1 LPRLKNLEEVYMERC
16 RFLNA
21 TAVLVVLILLWFSS
35 GAFAENK
42 AEQIT
47 LTPFWGGHI
56 FDKDQN
62 LDKYGRTGGLGI
74 GYNLTENWG
83 LEALFN
89 YTTTNAKE
97 IFDINSATTIP
108 KDDAEAWMGRLEAQ
122 YNITQISD
130 RLVPFLAVGAGA
142 VKTDSD
148 QLGYD
153 SNTDFLLDYGGGLKL
168 YITPAIA
175 LRGDIRHAIVFPKD
189 DANDNDY
196 FSNVLYTVG
205 LMFALGGKEEVKEEV
220 TPPPPPPAPAPV
232 VEVAP
237 PPPPPPPKEE
247 QGAYVFRNIYFDF
260 DKASIKAESEPI
272 LDEVSDFLKANPNL
286 KMEIQGHTDSKGTAA
301 YNLKLSD
308 RRAEAVKAYLVK
320 DEAIKPDRL
329 TSKGYGLTK
338 PVATNDTEEGRAKNR
353 RVEFAPIK

>member
-1 LPRLKNLEEVYMERC
+1 MERY

-21 TAVLVVLILLWFSS
+21 AAVLVVLILLSCAS
-35 GAFAENK
+35 GALAENK
-42 AEQIT
+42 AEQFT

-74 GYNLTENWG
+74 GYNFTENWG
-83 LEALFN
+83 MEALFN
-89 YTTTNAKE
+89 YSVTNAKE
-97 IFDINSATTIP
+97 IYDINTATVTAK
-108 KDDAEAWMGRLEAQ
+108 KDDAEAWMGRLEGQ

-130 RLVPFLAVGAGA
+130 RIVPFLAVGAGA
-142 VKTDSD
+142 VKVDSD
-148 QLGYD
+148 QEGYD
-153 SNTDFLLDYGGGLKL
+153 SNTDFLVDYGAGLKL
-168 YITPAIA
+168 YLTPAIA
-175 LRGDIRHAIVFPKD
+175 LRGDFRHAIVFPND
-189 DANDNDY
+189 DPNDNDY

-205 LMFALGGKEEVKEEV
+205 LMFAFGGKEEVKEEV
-220 TPPPPPPAPAPV
+220 APPPPPPAPAPEV
-232 VEVAP
+232 KEEVAP
-237 PPPPPPPKEE
+237 PPPVVEE

-260 DKASIKAESEPI
+260 DKATIKPESEPI
-272 LDEVSDFLKANPNL
+272 LDEVSDFLKANPNM

-308 RRAEAVKAYLVK
+308 RRAAAVKAYLVK

-329 TSKGYGLTK
+329 TTKGYGLTK
-338 PVATNDTEEGRAKNR
+338 PVASNDTEEGRAKNR

>member
-1 LPRLKNLEEVYMERC
+1 MERF

-21 TAVLVVLILLWFSS
+21 TAVLVVLILLSCAS
-35 GAFAENK
+35 GALAENK
-42 AEQIT
+42 AGQIT

-74 GYNLTENWG
+74 GYNLTDNWG

-89 YTTTNAKE
+89 YSTTNAKE
-97 IFDINSATTIP
+97 IFDPNTATTIP
-108 KDDAEAWMGRLEAQ
+108 KDDAHAIMGRLEAQ
-122 YNITQISD
+122 YNITGISD

-142 VKTDSD
+142 VKVDSD
-148 QLGYD
+148 QAGFD

-168 YITPAIA
+168 YLTPAIA

-189 DANDNDY
+189 DPNDNDY

-220 TPPPPPPAPAPV
+220 APPPPPPAPAPEV
-232 VEVAP
+232 KEEVA
-237 PPPPPPPKEE
+237 PPPPPKEE

-260 DKASIKAESEPI
+260 DKSTIKPESEPI
-272 LDEVSDFLKANPNL
+272 LDEVSDFLKANPNM

-308 RRAEAVKAYLVK
+308 RRAASVKAYLVK
-320 DEAIKPDRL
+320 NGIAADRL
-329 TSKGYGLTK
+329 TTKGYGLSK
-338 PVATNDTEEGRAKNR
+338 PVASNDTEEGRAKNR

>member
-1 LPRLKNLEEVYMERC
+1 MERY

-21 TAVLVVLILLWFSS
+21 TAVLVVLILLSCAS

-74 GYNLTENWG
+74 GYNLTENLG

-89 YTTTNAKE
+89 FSTTNAKS
-97 IFDINSATTIP
+97 IPGLGTGPDIP
-108 KDDAEAWMGRLEAQ
+108 KDDAQAYMGRLEAQ
-122 YNITQISD
+122 YNITGISD

-142 VKTDSD
+142 VKVKSD
-148 QLGYD
+148 QPGYD

-205 LMFALGGKEEVKEEV
+205 LMFALGGKEEVKEEMA
-220 TPPPPPPAPAPV
+220 PPPPPPAPAPEV
-232 VEVAP
+232 KEEVAP
-237 PPPPPPPKEE
+237 PPPAPKEE

-260 DKASIKAESEPI
+260 DKATIKPESEPI
-272 LDEVSDFLKANPNL
+272 LDEVSDFLKANPNM
-286 KMEIQGHTDSKGTAA
+286 KMEVQGHTDSKGTAA

-308 RRAEAVKAYLVK
+308 RRAAAVKAYLVK
-320 DEAIKPDRL
+320 DEAIKSDRL
-329 TSKGYGLTK
+329 TTKGYGLTK
-338 PVATNDTEEGRAKNR
+338 PVASNDTEEGRAKNR